1 MSFTV
6 EVKDELSR
14 VPPTCD
20 TCSKAEL
27 SAMVRICGTLTF
39 HGSGSYSLS
48 VSTETGPV
56 ARTVFNL
63 VHRLF
68 GLDTSYMARR
78 SRLHKTRNHLIE
90 MKPQPGLEEA
100 LQELGILVPGRGL
113 VPGVPSH
120 LLGKECCRAAFVR
133 GAFMAGGFVANPRND
148 FHMEVAVTGE
158 EYALG
163 LIDVISSLGV
173 TARLNRRR
181 GAFAVYVKSFDDEV
195 ALLRAMG
202 ATRSPRAVENVR
214 FVKSK
219 RNDANRMANADMAN
233 INRATEAAAGQLALI
248 ERAERTPGLSALPR
262 ALREFCE
269 ARRAHPELSL
279 AELGQEMD
287 PPVSKGALYHRLL
300 RLQQVVEE
308 AEGQAGTG
316 AGPAAPARPRGE

>member
-14 VPPTCD
+14 VPVTDERCAL
-20 TCSKAEL
+20 AEL

-39 HGSGSYSLS
+39 HGSGRYSLS

-56 ARTVFNL
+56 ARSVFNL

-68 GLDTSYMARR
+68 DLEILYTPRR
-78 SRLHKTRNHLIE
+78 SRLHKARNHLIE
-90 MKPQPGLEEA
+90 LPAQEGLEAA
-100 LQELGILVPGRGL
+100 LLALGILERGRGL
-113 VPGVPSH
+113 APGVPRH
-120 LLGKECCRAAFVR
+120 LLAGRASRAAFVR
-133 GAFMAGGFVANPRND
+133 GAFMAGGFVANPRGD
-148 FHMEVAVTGE
+148 FHMEIAVTGE
-158 EYALG
+158 EYARG

-173 TARLNRRR
+173 TPRLNRRR

-233 INRATEAAAGQLALI
+233 INRATQAASDQLALI
-248 ERAERTPGLSALPR
+248 ERARRAPGLDALPK
-262 ALREFCE
+262 AVREFCE
-269 ARRAHPELSL
+269 ARLAHPELSL
-279 AELGQEMD
+279 AELGAEMD

-300 RLQQVVEE
+300 RLQELVGE
-308 AEGQAGTG
+308 AGE
-316 AGPAAPARPRGE
+316 AAPQGEGGDPGGQGGA